1 MPRRASR
8 GRALPT
14 GLCAGLVALSLA
26 GCSALGDLGGQ
37 GPPPAPVV
45 DRTEMQA
52 LLVSGHLEV
61 LQRLLASRP
70 AEQAE
75 IVATARHDFD
85 EAATPSRQLRY
96 ALILAT
102 PGHASSDTAEAQRL
116 LRELTATP
124 ESLVPAERALAR
136 LELAQLER
144 QSLLAAENRRL
155 QAAVDR
161 AERERNATAS
171 RRLQAE
177 LEENARLR
185 KALEDAQKKLDAIA
199 NIERTITERKPQPE
213 GRTP

>member
-1 MPRRASR
+1 MRRN
-8 GRALPT
+8 ALP
-14 GLCAGLVALSLA
+14 AALGASLAALALA
-26 GCSALGDLGGQ
+26 GCNALGGLAGNAS
-37 GPPPAPVV
+37 PPEPVV
-45 DRTEMQA
+45 DRAQSQA
-52 LLVSGHLEV
+52 MLVAGHLDL
-61 LQRLLASRP
+61 LQRLLASGP

-75 IVATARHDFD
+75 IVATARRDFD
-85 EAATPSRQLRY
+85 DAATPSRQLRY
-96 ALILAT
+96 ALVLAT
-102 PGHASSDTAEAQRL
+102 PGHASTDTAEAQRL

-144 QSLLAAENRRL
+144 QALLAAENRRL

-161 AERERNATAS
+161 AERERNTTSS

-199 NIERTITERKPQPE
+199 NIERAITERKPQSE